1 MKPLIAYFAE
11 VCYYRCMYR
20 EFEMLLAEKPLNM
33 IAAGQKTVEVRLY
46 DEKRRKLN
54 VGDTIKF
61 FCREDESRFL
71 IAKVTFLRRFA
82 TFEELYC
89 SELAT
94 AAGMGKMTA
103 TEAAES
109 MYEYYSR
116 EQEAHFGVL
125 AIGLKVDTNSLCRKL
140 RQDYSTI

>member
-1 MKPLIAYFAE
+1 
-11 VCYYRCMYR
+11 
-20 EFEMLLAEKPLNM
+20 MLLAEEPFNM

-54 VGDTIKF
+54 VV

-82 TFEELYC
+82 TFEELYR

-94 AAGMGKMTA
+94 AAGMDKMAA

-125 AIGLKVDTNSLCRKL
+125 SIGLKVDTNNLCRKL